1 MNADQFFK
9 LAVNLTTADAKRVRS
24 EDSLLSR
31 LDRAHERLRIAE
43 READLAQ
50 RRVTDAEVAV
60 QVIEQEIVSMQRRRK
75 SDANG

>member
-1 MNADQFFK
+1 MNADQLFK
-9 LAVNLTTADAKRVRS
+9 LAVGLTAADAERVRS

-60 QVIEQEIVSMQRRRK
+60 QVIEQEIAAMQRRRK
-75 SDANG
+75 SDE